1 QGSHQHRNVS
11 RGPAE
16 RGCWAPRAQ
25 PLMGVAVLTVGLARF
40 APPAHATATRP
51 LRPSPDATAGAAC
64 MCCTNDPPPTAVE
77 GNKHSANSGLA
88 GAAISAHQASGA
100 VAVGA
105 RR

>member
-1 QGSHQHRNVS
+1 
-11 RGPAE
+11 
-16 RGCWAPRAQ
+16 
-25 PLMGVAVLTVGLARF
+25 
-40 APPAHATATRP
+40 
-51 LRPSPDATAGAAC
+51 